1 MLAILYVN
9 TAHVG
14 LLQFRT
20 LIAAWDKQTNRLTG
34 PFSWACVCHFAS
46 PDLNLICLLLVSLN
60 AVADAEP
67 SSQALHS
74 LFEGG
79 WGVLINEAFFRQW
92 ARGRMAL
99 GIFDRIKW
107 LTQKRKFC
115 RLWNNPPILISST
128 SSLLLIFSLF
138 SSHFFFKWI
147 EVKCESVFS
156 GWL

>member
-79 WGVLINEAFFRQW
+79 VGGSHKRIIFQTMSTWAYGFRH
-92 ARGRMAL
+92 
-99 GIFDRIKW
+99 I
-107 LTQKRKFC
+107 
-115 RLWNNPPILISST
+115 
-128 SSLLLIFSLF
+128 
-138 SSHFFFKWI
+138 
-147 EVKCESVFS
+147 
-156 GWL
+156 